1 MFWNVLCNYEYRGR
15 VCVCDTCEPGVGC
28 KSRRWRSMKEEV
40 AERQIR
46 QGQEDEF
53 APPLPLG
60 QAWPLPVNEIIITS
74 LLAFDQ
80 RRETSDT
87 SELLTAC
94 LKSLIIYATH
104 WPRTKS
110 SKYIIFFPYFPW
122 YDFSPCRAVW
132 LRRSGDIWVQ
142 QPPDT
147 QLWPKHS
154 AHTTQTALSE
164 RDRTITS
171 NPPLVNNTHSSMNIF
186 LSLLTYFILI
196 GQSWH
201 FTNWWQ
207 VNVPQLLNS

>member
-1 MFWNVLCNYEYRGR
+1 M
-15 VCVCDTCEPGVGC
+15 CVCDTCEPGVGC

-104 WPRTKS
+104 
-110 SKYIIFFPYFPW
+110 
-122 YDFSPCRAVW
+122 
-132 LRRSGDIWVQ
+132 
-142 QPPDT
+142 
-147 QLWPKHS
+147 
-154 AHTTQTALSE
+154 
-164 RDRTITS
+164 
-171 NPPLVNNTHSSMNIF
+171 
-186 LSLLTYFILI
+186 
-196 GQSWH
+196 
-201 FTNWWQ
+201 
-207 VNVPQLLNS
+207 